1 MKQTSTIREHPTEPG
16 RAIELSQG
24 ATQFDQTAKEGE
36 DEVHGINGCTC
47 GGVGIAWVHQG
58 AGGRTTDPEA
68 QRRWRTAF
76 TSWEWRGEGLNGGE
90 EDWRKQ
96 LLCVLETPD
105 LSRNRRRGEG
115 QPADAGGDPD
125 LTDGSV
131 AAWRGSM
138 ITPGDWLS
146 CCGGGVVRRGGGL
159 LPGGTLRLLDRGC
172 GGGPEESNKRRGRIE
187 EEPPT

>member
-1 MKQTSTIREHPTEPG
+1 LGPSRHRRKDDGSGSAAAVAHSVYELGVVRG
-16 RAIELSQG
+16 RAEWG
-24 ATQFDQTAKEGE
+24 KE
-36 DEVHGINGCTC
+36 
-47 GGVGIAWVHQG
+47 
-58 AGGRTTDPEA
+58 
-68 QRRWRTAF
+68 
-76 TSWEWRGEGLNGGE
+76 EWRE
-90 EDWRKQ
+90 Q

-105 LSRNRRRGEG
+105 ISRNRRRGEG
-115 QPADAGGDPD
+115 QPADAGGDPN

-172 GGGPEESNKRRGRIE
+172 GRGGPGGEQ
-187 EEPPT
+187 